1 MYVGSAFGGTLL
13 HSFKHRPSLNIRTC
27 VQNHKCGSSME
38 GRGRSSFEMKGENEA
53 KQKAQF
59 VNSLSP
65 LFPFGRREAV
75 GEREKTRE
83 GDVAI
88 TGGRRKARPQIV
100 LRPGRFCAQ
109 ATTPS
114 SALVHPHTTATH
126 PPGHPQSAADPCAR
140 AHTPRPCQHTQ
151 THCDFVQK

>member
-1 MYVGSAFGGTLL
+1 MYVGSAFGGTLI

-114 SALVHPHTTATH
+114 
-126 PPGHPQSAADPCAR
+126 AR
-140 AHTPRPCQHTQ
+140 ARPPARPSAERRRPMRPRPHATAMPAY
-151 THCDFVQK
+151 TDTL